1 MSDWNQKVIKEFR
14 ANNGRVEAFAGKPLL
29 LLNHTGAK
37 TGMPRT
43 NPLLYFRDG
52 ERYIIVASKGGAPTN
67 PDWYHNLIAN
77 PRTTIE
83 IGNEKLEVVAEQAE
97 PVERERLLAMI
108 NEINPETKVIK
119 EYEKKS
125 GRIIPLIILT
135 PSLPTFD
142 TIGND

>member
-1 MSDWNQKVIKEFR
+1 MSDWNQQVIKEFC

-37 TGMPRT
+37 TGLLRM
-43 NPLLYFRDG
+43 NPLLYFRHG

-108 NEINPETKVIK
+108 NEVNPETKVIK

-125 GRIIPLIILT
+125 GRTIPLMILT
-135 PSLPTFD
+135 RADL
-142 TIGND
+142 GQ